1 MKTRTNSRIICFVM
15 LFALAISLTGCG
27 GSSSHYSAYV
37 KSLIT
42 ANYLGRTN
50 EYVKLTGA
58 SEEDAEALYLQN
70 VTRLADNLSEYY
82 GLNIS
87 GDAELAPAM
96 VDLAKQIYGKT
107 KYSVGAAYK
116 DNNINYVDVT
126 IYPINILNQTNEEIY
141 AYTERFNAAVDNGD
155 YNNYTKEEYEYE
167 FASGI
172 IGILAGAVS
181 EIEYK
186 DPEVVKVRIITSE
199 DTYYIGNE
207 DFRNIDMAIIATDV
221 NSLATESDAEETD
234 TDDILSDDID
244 LTDIDLDMMNL
255 SSPTDPALST
265 STDVQ

>member
-1 MKTRTNSRIICFVM
+1 MKALKRIT
-15 LFALAISLTGCG
+15 ALVLSLALLMSLTSC

-58 SEEDAEALYLQN
+58 DAGDAEALYLQN

-82 GLNIS
+82 NLDIS
-87 GDAELAPAM
+87 GNEELAPAM
-96 VDLAKQIYGKT
+96 VDLAKQIYGKAKFT
-107 KYSVGAAYK
+107 VGDAYK
-116 DNNINYVDVT
+116 DNNNYYVDVT
-126 IYPINILNQTNEEIY
+126 IQPINILNQTNREVYE
-141 AYTERFNAAVDNGD
+141 YTENFNNEVAKGT

-181 EIEYK
+181 EIEYR
-186 DPEVVKVRIITSE
+186 EAETVKVRIITSE

-207 DFRNIDMAIIATDV
+207 DLRNIDMAI
-221 NSLATESDAEETD
+221 LATKVEAATSGDAAED
-234 TDDILSDDID
+234 
-244 LTDIDLDMMNL
+244 
-255 SSPTDPALST
+255 
-265 STDVQ
+265 